1 MSFHTGAPWVTSTFN
16 HLDGWWPS
24 LGLASTF
31 SVAGVFRIDLAVV
44 GVAVMQCFLGSAVG
58 SAGVFLLFRFS
69 RLISES
75 SEWTTADTHS
85 FSDGGEEQRLES
97 MRAATVVLTSS
108 AGSSL
113 FRLVMVHYRIVVQY
127 VISIRSFSFPF
138 PLPSLL
144 PPSCWF
150 TVYHAWMHLLPP
162 PPHTNIHTYPSI
174 TSSFVTVCNL
184 LNVTFF

>member
-1 MSFHTGAPWVTSTFN
+1 MAVSRSGQHLQCRRCISHRFGCGGCCSYALLPGLCRWFCWGISSVPIKQVNLREFRMN
-16 HLDGWWPS
+16 HRWYP
-24 LGLASTF
+24 
-31 SVAGVFRIDLAVV
+31 
-44 GVAVMQCFLGSAVG
+44 
-58 SAGVFLLFRFS
+58 LLF
-69 RLISES
+69 
-75 SEWTTADTHS
+75 WW
-85 FSDGGEEQRLES
+85 GGEQRLES

-108 AGSSL
+108 VGSSL